1 MKAVKF
7 RPKSFLHNTIRV
19 IDNGRSLSI
28 VIGDDVSTDLL
39 KQLFGL
45 KNIDEVLELREIP
58 ILETNLN

>member
-7 RPKSFLHNTIRV
+7 RPKSFLHNIIRV

-45 KNIDEVLELREIP
+45 KNID
-58 ILETNLN
+58 